1 MAKLLEARS
10 RLSAMVADGRQPFG
24 IFISSL
30 DPASTDIMADAG
42 FDFVMLD
49 GEHGRLGRIEVEQHV
64 RAARAGDMIAF
75 VRILENA
82 PTLIQATLDA
92 GADGVM
98 VPHIDT
104 AEQARAAVA
113 ASRYAPRGRRGM
125 CPACRAGRYTL
136 EGWPEHVHA
145 SDDNVMVI
153 PILESRQAI
162 ENVEEILAVDGIDLV
177 MFGPGDLSADMAI
190 DFSTQGHLMDA
201 AWERAL
207 AATRAAGKHML
218 APAGF
223 TYDDADMLIV
233 EMELM
238 LLRRT
243 VGRLVAD
250 HRAAG
255 DAPRHA
261 AEGRG

>member
-1 MAKLLEARS
+1 MAILEARS
-10 RLSAMVADGRQPFG
+10 RLGAMIGRGEQPFG

-30 DPASTDIMADAG
+30 DAASTDIMADAG

-49 GEHGRLGRIEVEQHV
+49 GEHGRLDRIAVEQHV
-64 RAARAGDMIAF
+64 RAARAGGIIAF
-75 VRILENA
+75 VRVLDNS
-82 PTLIQATLDA
+82 PTLIQSMLDV

-104 AEQARAAVA
+104 ADQARAAVA
-113 ASRYAPRGRRGM
+113 ASRYAPRGKRGM

-136 EGWPEHVHA
+136 DGWPEHVHA
-145 SDDNVMVI
+145 SDENVMVI

-162 ENVEEILAVDGIDLV
+162 ENVDEILAVDGIDLV

-190 DFSTQGHLMDA
+190 DFSKDGHLMDA
-201 AWERAL
+201 AWRRSLE
-207 AATRAAGKHML
+207 ATRAAGKYML

-223 TYDDADMLIV
+223 TYDEADMLIV

-243 VGRLVAD
+243 VGRLVGEHRSAQAAR
-250 HRAAG
+250 RAA
-255 DAPRHA
+255 
-261 AEGRG
+261 E

>member
-1 MAKLLEARS
+1 MTLEARS
-10 RLSAMVADGRQPFG
+10 RLNAMIARGVQPFG

-30 DPASTDIMADAG
+30 DAASTDIMADAG

-49 GEHGRLGRIEVEQHV
+49 GEHGRLDRIAVEQHV

-75 VRILENA
+75 VRVLENS
-82 PTLIQATLDA
+82 PTLIQSILDV

-113 ASRYAPRGRRGM
+113 ASRYAPRGKRGM
-125 CPACRAGRYTL
+125 CHACRAGRYTL

-145 SDDNVMVI
+145 SDENVMVI
-153 PILESRQAI
+153 PILESRLAI
-162 ENVEEILAVDGIDLV
+162 ENIEDILAVDGIDLV

-190 DFSTQGHLMDA
+190 DFSKEGHLMEA
-201 AWERAL
+201 AWHRAL

-223 TYDDADMLIV
+223 TYDAADMLIV

-238 LLRRT
+238 LLRKT
-243 VGRLVAD
+243 VGQLVAD
-250 HRAAG
+250 HHAGQNTRRAA
-255 DAPRHA
+255 
-261 AEGRG
+261 E